1 MIEKL
6 NLKNNCSSIL
16 TLAIFMVAFYAL
28 DALRL
33 YIDVSYLYFDRL
45 VVWLLPTFL
54 FIRFVLRQN
63 PFEYLKL
70 NTNVKRGILWG
81 VIISSVH
88 ILLYVAFWYFWNSKV
103 TIDYNVSFNDLWS
116 IVLTAGFI
124 EEIVFRGFV
133 LGYLGNIYTF
143 RIANIASA
151 LLFMIAH
158 IPYWIVFGQFSLPL
172 YKILYDFLFVFT
184 MGLLEG
190 FFLKKTNSL
199 WTCIIHHST
208 NNFLSFMV
216 K

>member
-6 NLKNNCSSIL
+6 KLKNNCSSIWP
-16 TLAIFMVAFYAL
+16 LAIFVVAFYAV

-33 YIDVSYLYFDRL
+33 YIDISYLYVDRL

-54 FIRFVLRQN
+54 FIRFVLHQN
-63 PFEYLKL
+63 PFEFLKL

-81 VIISSVH
+81 GIISGIH
-88 ILLYVAFWYFWNSKV
+88 ALLYVAFWYFWNSKV
-103 TIDYNVSFNDLWS
+103 TVDYSVCFKALWD

-124 EEIVFRGFV
+124 EEIVFRGFI
-133 LGYLGNIYTF
+133 LGYLRNIYTF
-143 RIANIASA
+143 RIANITSS

-184 MGLLEG
+184 CGLLEG